1 MKYVII
7 ANNRATVGRMKAL
20 YEEMISCGMD
30 VSFISG
36 CSAWD
41 TKEIETP
48 YRIQALMAGDDDES
62 MAQTTSTY
70 MAQLPA
76 ILRLIKPD
84 RAIIHGDR
92 YEQLGAATVCAYM
105 GIPIVHTEG
114 GDISSSIDGKVRWAI
129 GSLSDI
135 HFPVT
140 KHSEHNLI
148 CSFPRAPF
156 IRAVGSTGI
165 DLVRKWEDSSSYTTP
180 NTPYVLVVYHPDT
193 ATKESI
199 TPTIKAVLNACGAY
213 RILWVNAN
221 VDSGARA
228 MMKEVHKYDV
238 EFVKNV
244 SPEEYFRLM
253 KGASLLIGN
262 SSSFIKEASYLG
274 KRAVIVGT
282 RQNGREIG
290 ENVVPVQNLQKEI
303 EVAIS
308 NALSK
313 GDCGRSL
320 LFGDGHA
327 CERICTILSAM

>member
-1 MKYVII
+1 
-7 ANNRATVGRMKAL
+7 
-20 YEEMISCGMD
+20 MD
-30 VSFISG
+30 VDFVVG

-41 TKEIETP
+41 TKEIDTP
-48 YRIQALMAGDDDES
+48 YRIQALMAGDDNES
-62 MAQTTSTY
+62 MAQTTSNY
-70 MAQLPA
+70 AMQLPA
-76 ILRLIKPD
+76 ILRVIKPD

-92 YEQLGAATVCAYM
+92 YEQLGAALVCAYM

-129 GSLSDI
+129 SALADF

-140 KHSEHNLI
+140 KASERNIIH
-148 CSFPRAPF
+148 SFPCAKVVEV
-156 IRAVGSTGI
+156 VGSTGI
-165 DLVRKWEDSSSYTTP
+165 DLLRKWEDSSSYTTT

-193 ATKESI
+193 ETKESI
-199 TPTIKAVLNACGAY
+199 IPTIKSVLNTCGAY

-221 VDSGARA
+221 VDAGARS

-253 KGASLLIGN
+253 KGASALIGN
-262 SSSFIKEASYLG
+262 SSSFIKEAAYLG

-290 ENVVPVQNLQKEI
+290 ENVTHVQNLQKEI

-308 NALSK
+308 NVLAK

-320 LFGDGHA
+320 QFGDGYA
-327 CERICTILSAM
+327 CKRICTILSAMG